1 MNTGKKHF
9 DPARRNGA
17 AGTREV
23 SKGGSGKACLW
34 HTILLARSSVLYLLF
49 REAGKGGDVAL
60 PDSTPLPAEN
70 GSQKMR
76 RDEQSMAAVFMKEA
90 RAKCNEAH
98 ASGGTR
104 GI

>member
-1 MNTGKKHF
+1 M
-9 DPARRNGA
+9 
-17 AGTREV
+17 
-23 SKGGSGKACLW
+23 
-34 HTILLARSSVLYLLF
+34 LYLLF